1 MKVKVLIL
9 ILAAAAATIV
19 TFLFFWLFI
28 SSFQAFLDL
37 PERTQR
43 IATGFLVLLALTI
56 NIVGAYTW
64 LMCRL
69 TRRRSTQSSN

>member
-1 MKVKVLIL
+1 VKVKALVLMAAT
-9 ILAAAAATIV
+9 AAAMIV
-19 TFLFFWLFI
+19 TLLLFWLFI
-28 SSFQAFLDL
+28 ASFQAFLDL